1 MKLDRVVL
9 AAALLLAVFGGPW
22 LVRQMRTLP
31 QAHHLAARS
40 DQRIVTIEVS
50 GMKCE
55 SCEKGIAGE
64 LAAVPGVAATEVRHT
79 MQRAYVVVD
88 RSVPDSAL
96 VAAIEQ
102 AGEEFVAQVVQK

>member
-1 MKLDRVVL
+1 MKLDRIVL

-22 LVRQMRTLP
+22 LVGQLRSLP

-40 DQRIVTIEVS
+40 DQRIVTIEVT

-64 LAAVPGVAATEVRHT
+64 LATVPGVAATEVRHT
-79 MQRAYVVVD
+79 MERAYVVAD

-96 VAAIEQ
+96 VSAIEL
-102 AGEEFVAQVVQK
+102 AGEDFRARVVQK

>member
-9 AAALLLAVFGGPW
+9 FVALLLAVFGGPW
-22 LVRQMRTLP
+22 LVRQLRTLP

-40 DQRIVTIEVS
+40 DQRIVTIAVT
-50 GMKCE
+50 GMQCE
-55 SCEKGIAGE
+55 SCENGIAGE
-64 LAAVPGVAATEVRHT
+64 LAAVPGVAATEVRRS

-96 VAAIEQ
+96 VSAIEM
-102 AGEEFVAQVVQK
+102 AGEEFTAEVVQK